1 MMNFENHEVM
11 LQHINT
17 RMENH
22 GDDEVLALDL
32 KITFDLPNRSLDMLS
47 PTLRG
52 SLYDPDDTADMMDPD
67 NTPNLRN
74 PQLGVLKW
82 AGKYSPVLFVFHD
95 GDDEDDDLR
104 FSDAKLDRI
113 VFEAQDGGTVGYTVR
128 VQVHPD
134 GGEVA
139 GRISDL
145 LHKPGVRGTLEASD
159 EALEGNGNGDDEDE

>member
-1 MMNFENHEVM
+1 MMNFSNHEIT
-11 LQHINT
+11 LAHINT
-17 RMENH
+17 RMETH
-22 GDDEVLALDL
+22 GDDEVLTLDL

-47 PTLRG
+47 PTLRP
-52 SLYDPDDTADMMDPD
+52 SLYDPDDTVDLVDDD

-74 PQLGVLKW
+74 PQLGLLKW

-95 GDDEDDDLR
+95 GESEDDDLR

-113 VFEAQDGGTVGYTVR
+113 VFDAQDGGTVGYTVR
-128 VQVHPD
+128 IQVHPD

-145 LHKPGVRGTLEASD
+145 LHKPDVRGTLEASD
-159 EALEGNGNGDDEDE
+159 EALSGNGDGDDDAE